1 MRRRVIVVHTI
12 LTRQYPAT
20 IIPDDYAQCPPNRT
34 RDPAR
39 RGPRSIRRFSLL
51 MIDPMNKYADRPYI
65 KNRAIVGRPAWGRR
79 ARLRVHCVAM
89 PGRARRVVMTHC
101 VMVVH
106 TSRRIP
112 CNDASR
118 FGCAYIRRIPCNDAS
133 HCGCAYIRR
142 IPCNDASR
150 CCCAHAPTHT
160 VQ

>member
-65 KNRAIVGRPAWGRR
+65 KNRAIVGRPAWGVATDCAGIALQCRD
-79 ARLRVHCVAM
+79 ARVA
-89 PGRARRVVMTHC
+89 
-101 VMVVH
+101 
-106 TSRRIP
+106 
-112 CNDASR
+112 AS
-118 FGCAYIRRIPCNDAS
+118 
-133 HCGCAYIRR
+133 
-142 IPCNDASR
+142 
-150 CCCAHAPTHT
+150 
-160 VQ
+160 